1 MKFSWQKIIALFLT
15 ATVGAVVPASAVT
28 DREEWSGSY
37 FMGQKLGFNH
47 ARVEVGPKSIR
58 VNTQVFFRLEA
69 GGAVQK
75 TSITQETELTHDLQ
89 LIRFSLLQELM
100 GKRQKIEGRVAGDQ
114 LIYEVTTRG
123 FYKKKTLPFPPGTV
137 PASTVWLNILERGLK
152 VGRQG
157 SFNLFIE
164 SFQTFAP
171 MSYRVLRKEAFS
183 FEGKQVET
191 FVVQQEYAGFQ
202 TTLWVAPD
210 GSVLREVSVQGFESR
225 KEPEAKARDMG
236 PHALSVSSFITL
248 SLVEIDRPI
257 TNSFHQ
263 DRLKI
268 EVSRLAQVDSVP
280 QDHRQT
286 VLKTVKTKQGT
297 FTTTLVVQREVN
309 RPARSAL
316 LPLQLAE
323 NPSLLEETSQI
334 QSRHPMIR
342 ALMREVVASETD
354 AWRAALKINH
364 WVYQN
369 MEKVLVDAFTA
380 LDALHDRKGECQ
392 SHTNL
397 FTAIARAA
405 GIPTKVVNGLVYS
418 NEFKGFV
425 YHAWPEVWVGEWRA
439 LDPTFGQDRV
449 DATHIKLSEGNN
461 EGALKLTEFIGI
473 VGIKII
479 EK

>member
-1 MKFSWQKIIALFLT
+1 MKSGLKKFVALFLT
-15 ATVGAVVPASAVT
+15 VTVGAAAPALAVT
-28 DREEWSGSY
+28 DREDWSGSY

-47 ARVEVGPKSIR
+47 ARVEVGPTAVR
-58 VNTQVFFRLEA
+58 VYTQVFFRLEA

-75 TSITQETELTHDLQ
+75 TSITQETELTPDLK
-89 LIRFSLLQELM
+89 LKRFSLLQELM
-100 GKRQKIEGRVAGDQ
+100 GKRQKIEGRVEGDQ

-123 FYKKKTLPFPPGTV
+123 FHKKKTLPFPPGTV
-137 PASTVWLNILERGLK
+137 PASTVWLNILDRGLT

-157 SFNLFIE
+157 RFNLFIE
-164 SFQTFAP
+164 PFQTMTP
-171 MSYRVLRKEAFS
+171 MSYRILRKETVAFA
-183 FEGKQVET
+183 GKQVES

-202 TTLWVAPD
+202 TTLWVTPD
-210 GSVLREVSVQGFESR
+210 GSVLREVSAQGFESR
-225 KEPEAKARDMG
+225 KEPEAMARNMG
-236 PHALSVSSFITL
+236 KHALSVSSFITL
-248 SLVEIDRPI
+248 SLVETNRRIADPDR
-257 TNSFHQ
+257 Q
-263 DRLKI
+263 ERLKV
-268 EVSRLAQVDSVP
+268 EVSRLARADSVP

-286 VLKTVKTKQGT
+286 VLKTEKTKRGT
-297 FTTTLVVQREVN
+297 YTATLVVQREPGKPKESEI
-309 RPARSAL
+309 RPLKQA
-316 LPLQLAE
+316 
-323 NPSLLEETSQI
+323 PSLLEDTSQI

-342 ALMREVVASETD
+342 ALSREVVQDETD

-364 WVYQN
+364 WVYEN

-380 LDALHDRKGECQ
+380 LDALKDRKGECQ

-425 YHAWPEVWVGEWRA
+425 YHAWPQVWVGEWRA

-461 EGALKLTEFIGI
+461 AGALKLTEFIGT
-473 VGIKII
+473 VGIKIL
-479 EK
+479 EN